1 MNNTIS
7 YSSLRE
13 NLKHTLDDVCN
24 THIPILV
31 KRKQGEDVVILARSD
46 FESLEET
53 NYLLSSSKN
62 ASRLQAALE
71 RKPGKRAS
79 FKTIK
84 ELDDEVRNRS

>member
-1 MNNTIS
+1 MNNAIS

-13 NLKHTLDDVCN
+13 KLKHTLDNVCD

-31 KRKQGEDVVILARSD
+31 TRKKGEDVVILSKSD

-62 ASRLQAALE
+62 ASRLSEALE
-71 RKPGKRAS
+71 RKSKKRTV
-79 FKTIK
+79 FKSIK
-84 ELDDEVRNRS
+84 ELDNEIRDRS